1 MRKLRFTIG
10 IVACAAAI
18 LVPTAGSVVT
28 GTRAETKPGLG
39 ILCASVLAPITGG
52 VAASGEPFAACQWD
66 MMQIHAT
73 TAGSHAVASGLGV
86 RVGVID
92 SGVDLTHPDIAP
104 NLDLASS
111 CSFIY
116 SDTPAAL
123 PIEVANGDCSNK
135 AAVQDRNGHGT
146 HVASTIA
153 APVNG
158 IGIAGVAPRATI
170 VALKACSYTG
180 FCFGK
185 PVAAALRKAGDLRLD
200 VVNLSLFA
208 DPYLFYCGNDAEQ
221 RAQYKAL
228 ADAAKYAQQ
237 RGVVIVA
244 AAGNEATDLQH
255 PTIDTISPDW
265 PPDSAVERVVHN
277 NCRQAPTEIPGVLAV
292 SATGPTEIASYS
304 NVGMNAVGVA
314 APGGDYF
321 AATGTVQDAILAAW
335 TSTGEDGTWEFF
347 DSLGFPG
354 PDRGR
359 RRRAVHRDHRYVD
372 GVAARCRRRGARP
385 ADAPQLEPRCGDL
398 GGRAKRDA
406 ARLSDAGARRS
417 ADPLLRR
424 WRPDVVLRPRAGRR
438 TRGRADVGP
447 TASSLGPPRCGP
459 RGLRPRITASGAAIL
474 PLAWPPSTSGLGHH
488 PFKVAARV
496 RIPLG
501 ALTPAS
507 GRARQEVV

>member
-18 LVPTAGSVVT
+18 LVPTAGSVAT

-66 MMQIHAT
+66 MVQIHAT

-255 PTIDTISPDW
+255 PTIDPISPDW

-335 TSTGEDGTWEFF
+335 TSTGEDGFWEFL

-354 PDRGR
+354 LT
-359 RRRAVHRDHRYVD
+359 AVDGGARYIAITGTSMASPHAA
-372 GVAARCRRRGARP
+372 GVAALVRQMHPNWSPGAVISAVERSATPLACPALAPGDPRVRCFG
-385 ADAPQLEPRCGDL
+385 G
-398 GGRAKRDA
+398 GGRTSFYGRGLVDALAA
-406 ARLSDAGARRS
+406 AR
-417 ADPLLRR
+417 
-424 WRPDVVLRPRAGRR
+424 
-438 TRGRADVGP
+438 T
-447 TASSLGPPRCGP
+447 
-459 RGLRPRITASGAAIL
+459 
-474 PLAWPPSTSGLGHH
+474 
-488 PFKVAARV
+488 
-496 RIPLG
+496 
-501 ALTPAS
+501 
-507 GRARQEVV
+507 